1 MAERI
6 SDQLTLL
13 AGHYLQDALKE
24 PDVTELEAQAQAQ
37 ALLGVTGDDQE
48 AEAEGDGGYRF
59 DTPEHKAALKAQRAQ
74 LWSWLKNIGS
84 NMMKDGINLTK
95 ISLPVCLFE
104 ARSFLERMTT
114 NWDYLDLLLKASTLE
129 DPVER
134 MKYVVAFAVAGMC
147 RQISFHKPFNPILGE
162 TYQSKYPNGVEV
174 YCEQI
179 SHHPPVSSWQ
189 MVDSSGKF
197 VFSGNGNWVAGI
209 KGNSVRGRQT
219 GINR

>member
-1 MAERI
+1 MTI
-6 SDQLTLL
+6 HT
-13 AGHYLQDALKE
+13 QDAASLKE
-24 PDVTELEAQAQAQ
+24 PDITELEAQAQAQ
-37 ALLGVTGDDQE
+37 ALLGASADDQE
-48 AEAEGDGGYRF
+48 EAEGDGGYRF

-74 LWSWLKNIGS
+74 IWSWLKNIGS
-84 NMMKDGINLTK
+84 NMMRDGINLTK

-114 NWDYLDLLLKASTLE
+114 NWDYLDLLIKASTFE

-134 MKYVVAFAVAGMC
+134 MKHVVTFAIAGCC

-189 MVDSSGKF
+189 MVDPAGRF